1 MSSESI
7 NLGMTGSRKRRIKD
21 KLAKYG
27 VTTGGALV
35 LVALLLI
42 FFYLLYV
49 VKPIF
54 NGATME
60 PTASFTL
67 PVAGKTAWLGV
78 EEQNEIGY
86 RFSDKGQ
93 VNFFAVQG
101 DGKVKVGQVLG
112 QAQVKGDITAV
123 APPAPGQKLIAYGF
137 ADGKAQVVQPY
148 FKVSYPN
155 DVRVIEPSLQSPFG
169 EEPVVVDPQGKAL
182 TLMVFEATK
191 DKMATAAVTADG
203 RGVMA
208 VMSGEENFLSGDIEW
223 SAQNYSIPSLPRHV
237 DQMLLTP
244 NLRILFVREGNRL
257 SVYDIHNLNDISL
270 RDVMEINAP
279 NANVTRV
286 ELLSG
291 ASSLLVGNDNGVI
304 SQWFEVARDGKR
316 QFTQIRDFKGDG
328 AVAQL
333 TPEHFRKGFISA
345 DKEGTVSFFHATG
358 ETKLLSEKVE
368 GGALSAL
375 AISPRHNVLLMQQGE
390 AFKLFAVE
398 NEHPEVTWSALWQ
411 QVWYEGYP
419 EPQYVWQ
426 STSASNDFEAKL
438 SLVPLVFGTLK
449 ASFYAMVFAVPLG
462 VAGAIYTAYFMSAGL
477 RKYVKPTVEIMA
489 ALPTVILGFLAGL
502 WLAPIIEG
510 ALPGV
515 VLLLILLPMGML
527 LTALIWNYLPERG
540 KSWLPEGW
548 HAILLIP
555 VLLLIGW
562 GAFAVSPLIENAFMH
577 GDSRIWLTHEMGIKF
592 DQRNSLVVGIAMG
605 FAVIPTI
612 FSIAE
617 DAVFSVPKH
626 LTQGSLALGATPW
639 QTLSRV
645 VILTASPGIFSAVMM
660 GLGRAVGET
669 MIVLMATG
677 NTPIMDFSMFQGLRT
692 LAANIA
698 VEMPES
704 EVGSSHYRVLFLA
717 AFVLFVF
724 TFLFN
729 TLAEFIRQRLRE
741 KYSSL

>member
-1 MSSESI
+1 MSSESL
-7 NLGMTGSRKRRIKD
+7 NLVMAGSRKRRIKD

-54 NGATME
+54 NGASME
-60 PTASFTL
+60 PATSFTL
-67 PVAGKTAWLGV
+67 PVAGKTAWLGM

-93 VNFFAVQG
+93 VNFFALQG
-101 DGKVKVGQVLG
+101 DDKIKVGQSLG
-112 QAQVKGDITAV
+112 QAQVAGDISTATT
-123 APPAPGQKLIAYGF
+123 PALGQKLIAYGF
-137 ADGKAQVVQPY
+137 ADGKALVVQPA

-155 DVRVIEPSLQSPFG
+155 DVRVIEPSLKYPFG
-169 EEPVVVDPQGKAL
+169 EEPVVIDPQGKAL
-182 TLMVFEATK
+182 QLMVFEATK
-191 DKMATAAVTADG
+191 DKMATAAVTEDG
-203 RGVMA
+203 RGVMT
-208 VMSGEENFLSGDIEW
+208 VMSGEENFISGEIEW
-223 SAQNYSIPSLPRHV
+223 SSENYTIPSLPRHV

-244 NLRILFVREGNRL
+244 NLRILFVRQGNRL
-257 SVYDIHNLNDISL
+257 SVYDIHNLSEISL
-270 RDVMEINAP
+270 RNVLEINAT

-286 ELLSG
+286 ELLAG

-304 SQWFEVARDGKR
+304 SQWFEVAKDGKR

-328 AVAQL
+328 AVDLL

-345 DKEGTVSFFHATG
+345 DKDGIISFFHATG
-358 ETKLLSEKVE
+358 ETKLLTETVE
-368 GGALSAL
+368 GGELSAL
-375 AISPRHNVLLMQQGE
+375 AISPRHNALLMQQDDT
-390 AFKLFAVE
+390 FKLFTVE
-398 NEHPEVTWSALWQ
+398 NDHPEVTWSALWQ
-411 QVWYEGYP
+411 KVWYEGYP

-438 SLVPLVFGTLK
+438 SLVPLSFGTLK
-449 ASFYAMVFAVPLG
+449 AAFYALLFAVPLG
-462 VAGAIYTAYFMSAGL
+462 IAGAIYTAYFMSPGM
-477 RKYVKPTVEIMA
+477 RKFVKPTIEIME

-502 WLAPIIEG
+502 WLAPIVEDY
-510 ALPGV
+510 LPGIFMMLV
-515 VLLLILLPMGML
+515 MLPMGML
-527 LTALIWNYLPERG
+527 LAALLWHLLPDTL
-540 KSWLPEGW
+540 KQSVPEGSQ
-548 HAILLIP
+548 AVLLIP
-555 VLLLIGW
+555 VVILIGW
-562 GAFAVSPLIENAFMH
+562 MALTLSPVVENAFFG
-577 GDSRIWLTHEMGIKF
+577 GDTRSWLTNVMGIKF

-724 TFLFN
+724 TFFFN
-729 TLAEFIRQRLRE
+729 TLAEFVRQRLRE
-741 KYSSL
+741 KYSSM

>member
-7 NLGMTGSRKRRIKD
+7 HLIMAGSRKRRIKD
-21 KLAKYG
+21 TLAKYG
-27 VTTGGALV
+27 VTTGGTLV

-54 NGATME
+54 NGASME
-60 PTASFTL
+60 PLATFSL
-67 PVAGKTAWLGV
+67 PVKDKTAWIGV

-86 RFSDKGQ
+86 RFSDKGE
-93 VNFFAVQG
+93 VNFFALQ
-101 DGKVKVGQVLG
+101 DDARFKVGQAIA
-112 QAQVKGDITAV
+112 QAQVPGEISAV
-123 APPAPGQKLIAYGF
+123 AIPTPGKAYLAYGF
-137 ADGKAQVVQPY
+137 SDGKALVVEPR
-148 FKVSYPN
+148 FKVSYPG
-155 DVRVIEPSLQSPFG
+155 DVRLIEPQLSYPFG
-169 EEPVVVDPQGKAL
+169 EAPITVDPEGKPL
-182 TLMVFEATK
+182 SQLVFEAAK
-191 DKMATAAVTADG
+191 DKMVAAALTQDG

-208 VMSGEENFLSGDIEW
+208 VLSGEENFISGEVEW
-223 SAQNYSIPSLPRHV
+223 TSQSYPIPALPRQV

-244 NLRILFVREGNRL
+244 NLRILLVRSGNRL
-257 SVYDIHNLNDISL
+257 SVYDIQNLNDIQL
-270 RDVMEINAP
+270 RSVLDINAP
-279 NANVTRV
+279 DANVTQLA
-286 ELLSG
+286 LLAG
-291 ASSLLVGNDNGVI
+291 ASSILVGNDNGVI
-304 SQWFEVARDGKR
+304 SQWFEVAKGGKR
-316 QFTQIRDFKGDG
+316 EFTYIRDFKSDG

-333 TPEHFRKGFISA
+333 TPELFRKGFVAGSQDGAIN
-345 DKEGTVSFFHATG
+345 FFHATG
-358 ETKLLSEKVE
+358 ESRLLGEKID
-368 GGALSAL
+368 GGAFNGL
-375 AISPRHNVLLMQQGE
+375 AISPRNNLLLLQQGNKIKT
-390 AFKLFAVE
+390 FSVE

-411 QVWYEGYP
+411 EVWYEGYP
-419 EPQYVWQ
+419 EPMYVWQ
-426 STSASNDFEAKL
+426 STSASNDFEPKL
-438 SLVPLVFGTLK
+438 SLIPISFGTLK
-449 ASFYAMVFAVPLG
+449 AAFYAMLFAVPLG
-462 VAGAIYTAYFMSAGL
+462 IAGAIYTAYFMSAGM
-477 RKYVKPTVEIMA
+477 RKFVKPTVEIME

-502 WLAPIIEG
+502 WLAPIVEDY
-510 ALPGV
+510 LPGIFMM
-515 VLLLILLPMGML
+515 LIMLPLGML
-527 LTALIWNYLPERG
+527 LTALAWHGLPG
-540 KSWLPEGW
+540 KLKQCVPEGSQ
-548 HAILLIP
+548 AVLLIP
-555 VLLLIGW
+555 VVLFIGW
-562 GAFAVSPLIENAFMH
+562 LALTLSPVVEHAFFG
-577 GDSRIWLTHEMGIKF
+577 GDTRSWLTNEMGIKF

-639 QTLSRV
+639 QTLTRV

-724 TFLFN
+724 TFLVN
-729 TLAEFIRQRLRE
+729 TLAEFVRQRLRE

>member
-7 NLGMTGSRKRRIKD
+7 NLGMAGSRKRRIKD

-279 NANVTRV
+279 NANVTQV

-375 AISPRHNVLLMQQGE
+375 AISPRHNVLLMQQGD

-527 LTALIWNYLPERG
+527 LTALIWNYLPDRG

>member
-7 NLGMTGSRKRRIKD
+7 NLGMAGSRKRRIKD

-316 QFTQIRDFKGDG
+316 QFTQIRDFKGDS

-375 AISPRHNVLLMQQGE
+375 AISPRHNVLLMQQGD

>member
-7 NLGMTGSRKRRIKD
+7 NLGMAGSRKRRIKD

-345 DKEGTVSFFHATG
+345 DKEGSVSFFHATG

-375 AISPRHNVLLMQQGE
+375 AISPRHNVLLMQQGDV
-390 AFKLFAVE
+390 FKLFAVE